1 MKRKRSLSMQ
11 AGEYMAL
18 AMALP
23 VSTFVGY
30 GIGCYIDKW
39 LGTHVFYLVFLLLGI
54 ASGLTQLIRQ
64 VTRENKEE
72 DDDAK

>member
-1 MKRKRSLSMQ
+1 MKPKRSPALQ

-30 GIGCYIDKW
+30 GIGYYIDKW

-54 ASGLTQLIRQ
+54 ASGLIQLIRK
-64 VTRENKEE
+64 VTSENKEE
-72 DDDAK
+72 DDSSK